1 MAGSLEHLQANKTVL
16 LTTFKRDGTPVS
28 TPVSIAFVDGRAFF
42 RSYDKAGKAKRLR
55 RNSLAEL
62 APATLRGKPLG
73 PAMRVKAT
81 LLTGHEA
88 RLAAR
93 ALARGHRFLQGVL
106 VPLGHRL
113 MRYKTMH
120 YELHPLEMA
129 RRLTGHHTIR
139 EYWPE

>member
-1 MAGSLEHLQANKTVL
+1 MAGSLEDLKATKTVL

-28 TPVSIAFVDGRAFF
+28 TPVSIAFADGRAFF

-55 RNSLAEL
+55 RSSLAQVS
-62 APATLRGKPLG
+62 PSTLRGKPLG
-73 PAMRVKAT
+73 PAIPVKAT
-81 LLTGHEA
+81 LLTGNEA

-93 ALARGHRFLQGVL
+93 SLAQQHRFLQGLL

-113 MRYKTMH
+113 MGYKTMH

-129 RRLTGHHTIR
+129 RRLADDHTIGR
-139 EYWPE
+139 ILPE